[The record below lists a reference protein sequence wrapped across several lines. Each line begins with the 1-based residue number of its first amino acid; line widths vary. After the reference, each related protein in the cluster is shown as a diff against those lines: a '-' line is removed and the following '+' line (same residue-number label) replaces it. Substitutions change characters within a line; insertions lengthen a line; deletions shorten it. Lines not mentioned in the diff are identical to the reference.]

1 MWNCIM
7 IAAGICQM
15 VPVAQPQYVQPHYA
29 TQPVYTQPYAP
40 TYQPTY
46 QSGYAAPSFS
56 LNIGIPVPNVG
67 YGYGHG
73 YGQRANYRPYRNY
86 GPGHRHGGHRH

>member
-29 TQPVYTQPYAP
+29 PQPVYTQPYAP
-40 TYQPTY
+40 AYQPTY

-56 LNIGIPVPNVG
+56 LNIGLPVPNVG
-67 YGYGHG
+67 YGYGH
-73 YGQRANYRPYRNY
+73 RANYYRGYQHNW
-86 GPGHRHGGHRH
+86 GPRHNR